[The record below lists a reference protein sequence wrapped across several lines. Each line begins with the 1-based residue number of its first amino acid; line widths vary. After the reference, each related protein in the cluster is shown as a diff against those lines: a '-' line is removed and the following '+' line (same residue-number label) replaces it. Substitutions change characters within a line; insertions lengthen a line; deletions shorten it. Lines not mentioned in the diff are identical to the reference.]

1 MPTTATLPRPRSK
14 TAFLG
19 GDGQDTQFEQ
29 SFSNLAHAYL
39 ADKAPSLL
47 DHEQGFQLLDRN
59 EENTK
64 AVGVF
69 GFKVGSNQLYAPV
82 FFLQGDLKGHE
93 LLYLKNQ
100 DLFVPLKENWL
111 NYLLNRKPHIL
122 GEGTGRQTSS
132 IGVMSPDLSR
142 LRGTTKTGSWTEGLQ
157 EWARPFATKYAALI
171 ADGAMEE
178 TLDELQ
184 AHCRDRLDF
193 GHFMKMAGLD
203 MLEILVD
210 HCQIHPTV
218 AASIDKYYGIHSLQ
232 EAVKTAMAR
241 PKIASALTAAVKRAR
256 PVFTTGSVLAE
267 KKAAPNQKLKV
278 LTYDTTVVEGLP
290 EGLDEKDQEKLLAEK
305 VLIKDDRG
313 DDEVSVPYNVA
324 TEKQLFNPQETGLY
338 WVLTKPGEFEKC
350 LIILNPHGPH
360 GRKQFCTVVSADG
373 TKNWVNSYACEIWA
387 TSRIEGKD
395 YDDWYNGLSDVG
407 ALEKSDKRIVL
418 VGPRGNGTVPFKVQQ
433 SLGDAEGTKTYDVDF
448 STYVPEPAGYAR
460 RYGHRPYECCP
471 GDDDGYSTYRD
482 GQRVHIDAKEGTRL
496 RSSRGDL
503 YVPKGYKIL
512 RAEPSGY
519 DKNKGDDNAP
529 CAVGPE
535 TSSDYSDPR
544 PIQLGNL
551 VDAELGLM
559 MKLATVKIAH
569 SGTEV
574 WIDDRAPI
582 TPMAALIHLVR
593 DHGLRE
599 DMAKHMLKTAEAR
612 RAISYR
618 IKYANPYLTNQGPSA
633 PSMMEPDYS
642 SYNPMGYAGPTQ
654 EYQEYEQ
661 QVPGMDAAS
670 YDQSGYDVRPEA
682 TQPGGMSG
690 QGGLGSM
697 DQSQIARGQAA
708 GNKEMFDT
716 SMIGSML
723 KAKRDDTMIDQYL
736 PDIIKGMDRK
746 GRLLFQFY
754 AHGDKFAE
762 RYGKQDMPE
771 LEDSLRNAFEDDG
784 DVAIFLKQKTIEPY
798 PENADSVS
806 SNLDSA
812 KQ

>member
-14 TAFLG
+14 SAFLG

-132 IGVMSPDLSR
+132 LGVMSPDLSR
-142 LRGTTKTGSWTEGLQ
+142 LRGTMKSGSWAGRLP
-157 EWARPFATKYAALI
+157 EWVQPFAIKYAALI
-171 ADGAMEE
+171 EDGAFEQ

-184 AHCRDRLDF
+184 AHCRERLDF
-193 GHFMKMAGLD
+193 GHFMKMAGIE

-210 HCQIHPTV
+210 HCQQHPTV
-218 AASIDKYYGIHSLQ
+218 AHWIDENYGIDMLQ
-232 EAVKTAMAR
+232 EAVKTAAAR
-241 PKIASALTAAVKRAR
+241 PKIASALAASVQRAR
-256 PVFTTGSVLAE
+256 PAIITGSALFE
-267 KKAAPNQKLKV
+267 KKAEPNQKLKV
-278 LTYDTTVVEGLP
+278 LTYDTTVVKGLP
-290 EGLDEKDQEKLLAEK
+290 EGLDEKDQEKLLADK
-305 VLIKDDRG
+305 ILIKDERG

-338 WVLTKPGEFEKC
+338 WVLTKPGTFEKC
-350 LIILNPHGPH
+350 LIIINPHGPH
-360 GRKQFCTVVSADG
+360 GRKPFATVVSADG
-373 TKNWVNSYACEIWA
+373 TKNWVNSYPCEIWA

-395 YDDWYNGLSDVG
+395 YDSWYDGLSEVG
-407 ALEKSDKRIVL
+407 SLEKGDKRIVL
-418 VGPRGNGTVPFKVQQ
+418 VGPRGNGTVPFKV
-433 SLGDAEGTKTYDVDF
+433 LDRAGTEDDTYNVDF
-448 STYVPEPAGYAR
+448 SMYAPEPTGYAR
-460 RYGHRPYECCP
+460 RYGHKPYECFPC

-482 GQRVHIDAKEGTRL
+482 GQRIHIDAKEGTRL

-512 RAEPSGY
+512 KAEPSGY
-519 DKNKGDDNAP
+519 DKNQKDSDGPVACGDPGMSN
-529 CAVGPE
+529 
-535 TSSDYSDPR
+535 DYSEDR

-551 VDAELGLM
+551 VDAEMGLM
-559 MKLATVKIAH
+559 MKMATVKIAH

-574 WIDDRAPI
+574 WINERKPI
-582 TPMAALIHLVR
+582 TPMAALVHLVR

-612 RAISYR
+612 RSMSYR

-633 PSMMEPDYS
+633 PSQMESDYS
-642 SYNPMGYAGPTQ
+642 SYNPMGFAGPTQ

-670 YDQSGYDVRPEA
+670 YDHSGYDVRPEA

-690 QGGLGSM
+690 GGGLGM
-697 DQSQIARGQAA
+697 DQQQIARGQAS
-708 GNKEMFDT
+708 GQKELMDT
-716 SMIGSML
+716 AMIGSML

-798 PENADSVS
+798 PEQADAVS
-806 SNLDSA
+806 SNLESA